1 MQIEFTP
8 EAKKEFDY
16 WLKTGNKPILARI
29 GLLIES
35 IEKDPYMGVGK
46 PEPLR
51 HNLAGKW
58 SRRITQEHRMVY
70 KAEKNTI
77 TLYSL
82 KGHYE

>member
-16 WLKTGNKPILARI
+16 WIKTGNKAILTRI
-29 GLLIES
+29 GMLIES

-51 HNLAGKW
+51 HNLSGKW

-70 KAEKNTI
+70 KVEKNTI

>member
-16 WLKTGNKPILARI
+16 WVKSGDKAILKRI
-29 GLLIES
+29 GLLIAS
-35 IEKDPYMGVGK
+35 IEKDPYMGIGK

-51 HNLAGKW
+51 HNLSGKW
-58 SRRITQEHRMVY
+58 SRRITLEHRMVY
-70 KAEKNTI
+70 KAERNTI